1 MFSQIQNTIS
11 ESLTK
16 YTNIILTRSAH
27 ATRWF
32 QKCSSSLMVQIIA
45 PYVQTPQFI
54 SRISD
59 TSVKVRFS
67 MSIKTNTTNTIS
79 FTSQSD
85 LTTSRPIDKPLQSLY
100 TSHNIPVNQHD
111 IRIPSAKIVISLRVT
126 VTLIVVYVRIQSSAS
141 YMSSLKLDFSSS
153 SIIFHDC
160 SSSVNFSSSFGNYT
174 VN

>member
-111 IRIPSAKIVISLRVT
+111 IRIPSAKQLFLYFKSNS
-126 VTLIVVYVRIQSSAS
+126 YVDCCICS
-141 YMSSLKLDFSSS
+141 YPIKRFLHEFLEA
-153 SIIFHDC
+153 
-160 SSSVNFSSSFGNYT
+160 
-174 VN
+174 